1 VALMELA
8 RLHQRF
14 AAIGVHAQLMAMV
27 MARATTP
34 MRVLKHIVCMA
45 TGR

>member
-8 RLHQRF
+8 RLHERF
-14 AAIGVHAQLMAMV
+14 AAIVVHAQLMAR
-27 MARATTP
+27 ATATTP